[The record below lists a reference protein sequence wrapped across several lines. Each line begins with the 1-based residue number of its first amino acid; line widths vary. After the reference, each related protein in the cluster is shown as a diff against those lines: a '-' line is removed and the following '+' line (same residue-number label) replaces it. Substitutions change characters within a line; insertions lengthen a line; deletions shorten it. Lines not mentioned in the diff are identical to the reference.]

1 MRRDFFLIVGHEG
14 RKKRR
19 KRAKPATRQEVELNL
34 DLLQESPCLR
44 CELFVEDKSCPHRK
58 GCGKLDEFQRVAASH
73 RTLSKFQDI
82 WSIAKI

>member
-14 RKKRR
+14 RKKRQR
-19 KRAKPATRQEVELNL
+19 AAKPATRKEVELNL
-34 DLLQESPCLR
+34 DILNESPCVR
-44 CELFVEDKSCPHRK
+44 CELFVENKSCPHRK
-58 GCGKLDEFQRVAASH
+58 GCSKIEEFQGVAASH